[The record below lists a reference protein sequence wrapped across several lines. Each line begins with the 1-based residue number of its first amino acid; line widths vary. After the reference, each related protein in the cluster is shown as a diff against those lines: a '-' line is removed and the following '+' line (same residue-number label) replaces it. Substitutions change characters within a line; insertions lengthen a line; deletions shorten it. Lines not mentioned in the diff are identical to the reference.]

1 MDTVPPLEAI
11 DKAIGKQVRVLMA
24 LKKEF
29 EGTLAGFDDFV
40 NMVLENVTET
50 TDRDNAL
57 PTPVKK
63 MLLNGGHVA
72 MIVVK
77 D

>member
-1 MDTVPPLEAI
+1 MDTVLPLEAI

-24 LKKEF
+24 SDKEF

-50 TDRDNAL
+50 TDRDNAS